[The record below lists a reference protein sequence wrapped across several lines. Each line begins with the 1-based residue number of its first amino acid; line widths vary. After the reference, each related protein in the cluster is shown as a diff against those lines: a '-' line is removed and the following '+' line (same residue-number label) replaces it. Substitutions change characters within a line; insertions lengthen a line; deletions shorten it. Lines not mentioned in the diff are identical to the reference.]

1 MRIFHIS
8 RQLGRIGFIGAGN
21 MASALISSLVKKGHK
36 EIIASDKDTSQLD
49 RVKAAYEIEVT
60 LDNLQVAGTSNTIIL
75 AVKPQNLEEVLNE
88 IKSEISN
95 GEGTNNKLIVSIAAG
110 KTLQYL
116 EDRLNYSRIVRAM
129 PSMAIKYGLGTSAYV
144 CFGGCSD
151 ADRKAVEYIF
161 NRNGVV
167 FDVEEKDMAAI
178 TYLASLPGLMAKYL
192 RAISL
197 TLKQYGLR
205 QEITNAYISSILK
218 TTAMLIDNNES
229 LEKRYR
235 AVASKK
241 GTTEAAHKYGLKYG
255 FYKTVRGMVG
265 AAIERCRELER

>member
-1 MRIFHIS
+1 
-8 RQLGRIGFIGAGN
+8 

-49 RVKAAYEIEVT
+49 RVKAAYGIETT
-60 LDNLQVAGTSNTIIL
+60 LDNLQVVSRSNTIIL

-95 GEGTNNKLIVSIAAG
+95 DKGTNNKLIVSIAAG

-144 CFGGCSD
+144 CSGGCSD
-151 ADRKAVEYIF
+151 TDRKAVEYIF

-192 RAISL
+192 RAIAL
-197 TLKQYGLR
+197 TLKHYGLR
-205 QEITNAYISSILK
+205 PEITKAYLSSILK
-218 TTAMLIDNNES
+218 TTAMLIDSNES
-229 LEKRYR
+229 FEKRYR
-235 AVASKK
+235 AVASKG
-241 GTTEAAHKYGLKYG
+241 GTTQAAHKYGLKHG
-255 FYKTVRGMVG
+255 FYKTLAGMVG